1 MHPVTFIS
9 SAGQRVD
16 VEVRDGE
23 NLMRA
28 ALDHGIEGMVGDCGG
43 CLSCATCHVY
53 VDESFVSQL
62 PAASANE
69 DEMLNYAAADRQP
82 NSRLGCQI
90 VMGAAL
96 AGITITIAS
105 PQI

>member
-1 MHPVTFIS
+1 MLPVTFIS
-9 SAGQRVD
+9 SAGERVA
-16 VEVRDGE
+16 VTVPHGH

-28 ALDHGIEGMVGDCGG
+28 AQDHGIEGMVGDCGG

-53 VDESFVSQL
+53 VEEAFLPRL

-69 DEMLNYAAADRQP
+69 DEMLNYAAAERRP
-82 NSRLGCQI
+82 NSRLSCQI
-90 VMGAAL
+90 TMSEEI
-96 AGITITIAS
+96 AGITVAIAS